1 MRYNY
6 HYRKRER
13 RFFMNY
19 NVYESLG
26 KRLWECREKLKLS
39 REAFAGK
46 CDISPQFLAEI
57 EHGRKGISV
66 ETLYKI
72 CTAFSISADY
82 LVFGKPNMNL
92 GSPANCLLDGVSNE
106 DMEEYMTIISM
117 INTLVKKNE
126 E

>member
-1 MRYNY
+1 MSN
-6 HYRKRER
+6 
-13 RFFMNY
+13 

-26 KRLWECREKLKLS
+26 KRLWECREELKLS
-39 REAFAGK
+39 REAFSGK

-72 CTAFSISADY
+72 CTAFSVSADY

-92 GSPANCLLDGVSNE
+92 SSPANCLLEEVSNE
-106 DMEEYMTIISM
+106 NMEEYMTIISM
-117 INTLVKKNE
+117 INTLVKKKAE
-126 E
+126 

>member
-1 MRYNY
+1 M
-6 HYRKRER
+6 ED
-13 RFFMNY
+13 FFMGC

-26 KRLWECREKLKLS
+26 RRLWDCREELKLS

-46 CDISPQFLAEI
+46 CEISPQFLAEI

-92 GSPANCLLDGVSNE
+92 SSPANRLLDEVSNE
-106 DMEEYMTIISM
+106 NMEEYMTIIGM
-117 INTLVKKNE
+117 INALVKKSE

>member
-1 MRYNY
+1 MS
-6 HYRKRER
+6 
-13 RFFMNY
+13 Y

-66 ETLYKI
+66 AGTCTIQGGTIAGCFDPRIGAAITCSSSGTLIMTGGKI
-72 CTAFSISADY
+72 MYNRSKLS
-82 LVFGKPNMNL
+82 
-92 GSPANCLLDGVSNE
+92 DGGLAGVIYGE
-106 DMEEYMTIISM
+106 APIIR
-117 INTLVKKNE
+117 LKVKAALYVAIVLS
-126 E
+126 